1 MQKAKQIS
9 VFPNFIRYYSLNIE
23 IFFTLVERKDKLT
36 FQWDNNGKSKYF
48 WKSDHQC
55 SQYSTRF
62 VVRDSMQTRALVS
75 YPGSGNTWTRYLLEA
90 GSGIF
95 TGSVYNDP
103 GILKAGHYGE
113 AREYNDGA
121 TLLQKTHH
129 SALHRKKF
137 GLEWRQQHIR
147 QFGGRGVLVIR
158 NPYKAIISFYNFART
173 GSHTKSVSAE
183 ILATTDFHNFVRE
196 GAERWLELLQD
207 WLQYSKDCYVI
218 MYEVGRLRNFYAQNF
233 FLPLLYPLVILMFR
247 I

>member
-1 MQKAKQIS
+1 MPQSLDIS
-9 VFPNFIRYYSLNIE
+9 LVRY
-23 IFFTLVERKDKLT
+23 LVEAAT
-36 FQWDNNGKSKYF
+36 G
-48 WKSDHQC
+48 
-55 SQYSTRF
+55 
-62 VVRDSMQTRALVS
+62 V
-75 YPGSGNTWTRYLLEA
+75 
-90 GSGIF
+90 F
-95 TGSVYNDP
+95 TGSIFNDAS
-103 GILKAGHYGE
+103 IVKAGHYGE
-113 AREYNDGA
+113 SRAYSDGS
-121 TLLQKTHH
+121 TILQKTHH
-129 SALHRKKF
+129 TMPQSKMF
-137 GLEWRQQHIR
+137 GLGWRQQHIR